1 MPWPK
6 DIVTGY
12 FWYGRKYHSPGRPP
26 RWLNQLADDNAVENV
41 DGDEDAD
48 ATDDV
53 PPLSE
58 SDVRD
63 ADADMGS
70 PTDPN
75 SVDPP
80 QPESN
85 RSHTSRYSLR
95 RQTNPPGRF
104 M

>member
-1 MPWPK
+1 ME
-6 DIVTGY
+6 TG
-12 FWYGRKYHSPGRPP
+12 
-26 RWLNQLADDNAVENV
+26 
-41 DGDEDAD
+41 DGDEDAG

-53 PPLSE
+53 PPLSK

-63 ADADMGS
+63 ADADTG
-70 PTDPN
+70 PLTDPN

-80 QPESN
+80 QSESN
-85 RSHTSRYSLR
+85 RSNTSRYSLR

>member
-12 FWYGRKYHSPGRPP
+12 FWYERKYHSPGRPP

-41 DGDEDAD
+41 DGDDAD

-58 SDVRD
+58 SDARD
-63 ADADMGS
+63 AHADMGS
-70 PTDPN
+70 PTDL
-75 SVDPP
+75 SRVDPP
-80 QPESN
+80 QRESN
-85 RSHTSRYSLR
+85 RSNIYSLR